1 MSDPKFGDIV
11 RWDQDGEIVSGRVTF
26 VDLPSVRVVPT
37 GASEQLW
44 MWVDVDRLVVEPAVI
59 PGQLDIFGGVA

>member
-1 MSDPKFGDIV
+1 MDVKFGDIV
-11 RWDQDGEIVSGRVTF
+11 RWEEDGEVVSGRVTF
-26 VDLPSVRVVPT
+26 VDPPSVRVVPA

-44 MWVDVDRLVVEPAVI
+44 MWVDLDRLLAPPPAVI